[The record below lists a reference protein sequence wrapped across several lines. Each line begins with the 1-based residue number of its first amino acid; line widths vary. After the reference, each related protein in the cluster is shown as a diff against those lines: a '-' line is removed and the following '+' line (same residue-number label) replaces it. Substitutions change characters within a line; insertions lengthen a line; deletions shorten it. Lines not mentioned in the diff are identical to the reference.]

1 MWGRHRAGTARGH
14 ACSIDAMRRK
24 CVTGC
29 ARALPVTP
37 ERYAGRWRN
46 FIPVA
51 GPEPGGVSHRQPH
64 RCCASQFGSR
74 SSAIPAGIRSTQIHA
89 RSLTI
94 PRAARSPSRKSGISA
109 PGARRRTELPPSGPV
124 STRPSRTCASGSVG
138 EGWRSADAEQATRI
152 LRVLVRVTIR
162 KLRAACRQRLPSEGS
177 SVLLQSSWPL
187 SPINVAM
194 SHPVR
199 LPGVPAWQVPSH
211 CAPRRQDD
219 DELPLPP
226 AVLRLP
232 ELPGLGAATAGE
244 AT

>member
-1 MWGRHRAGTARGH
+1 MPGVGGT
-14 ACSIDAMRRK
+14 
-24 CVTGC
+24 
-29 ARALPVTP
+29 L
-37 ERYAGRWRN
+37 YRWQGLSPAAYR
-46 FIPVA
+46 
-51 GPEPGGVSHRQPH
+51 HRQPH

-74 SSAIPAGIRSTQIHA
+74 SSAIPAGIRSTQMHA

-94 PRAARSPSRKSGISA
+94 PRAARSPSRRSGISA

-124 STRPSRTCASGSVG
+124 STRPSRTCASGSEFG

-152 LRVLVRVTIR
+152 LRGVGQGNDQETTWLPIGSTFPVKVLRFCCKAHR
-162 KLRAACRQRLPSEGS
+162 RESDQCCDEPPG
-177 SVLLQSSWPL
+177 
-187 SPINVAM
+187 
-194 SHPVR
+194 R